1 MAQLSSYVVMSND
14 ATSCECEFETEP
26 PQRGLHPLLF
36 GNSVGFLTSH
46 TIYYMSARVVGRSP
60 RFIGLIREE

>member
-36 GNSVGFLTSH
+36 GNSV
-46 TIYYMSARVVGRSP
+46 
-60 RFIGLIREE
+60 